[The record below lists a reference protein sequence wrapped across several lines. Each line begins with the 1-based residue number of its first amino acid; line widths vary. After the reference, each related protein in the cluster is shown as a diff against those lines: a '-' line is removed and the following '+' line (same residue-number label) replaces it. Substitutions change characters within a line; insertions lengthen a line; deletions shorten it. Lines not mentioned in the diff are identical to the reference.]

1 MMMIVLC
8 ALWFFFLLF
17 FHFISVSHPRHRDK
31 KKKLHENERKKQKI
45 IIHWTIFQ
53 WQKFLHFI
61 SFMFR
66 FVYLAF
72 EMKFVIFFYF
82 SILSR
87 CVLYLYIISFH
98 LFHLFMFG
106 ALSFSFHF
114 VLDLFGRLF
123 CFVVSF
129 VNDNEISSSLS
140 YCIYIYM
147 YRWHCYVLF
156 VTLIALFF
164 HFFAS
169 FVAIFLPSSS
179 GGRLFEFYLR
189 ATQLFMTW
197 FCSLLHL
204 ARALSLTQHQTREEK
219 KKIQIPFQ
227 FLCHP
232 FGSTLWSWALD

>member
-31 KKKLHENERKKQKI
+31 KLHENKRKKQKI

-140 YCIYIYM
+140 YCIYIY
-147 YRWHCYVLF
+147 VSL
-156 VTLIALFF
+156 TLLRSFRYFDRIIFS
-164 HFFAS
+164 FFAS

-179 GGRLFEFYLR
+179 GGRLFKFYLR

-204 ARALSLTQHQTREEK
+204 ARALSLTQRQTRERK
-219 KKIQIPFQ
+219 KKYKFRFQ